1 VSAEA
6 ASRGEIRLAGM
17 VSAVRPLLTK
27 DGRAFCAVTIE
38 DLTGQVEVTVW
49 PDVYE
54 TSRELWVDGK
64 ILRLTARVRQRDERL
79 NVTVINVAEYEPNAE
94 DGVPE
99 ALREVVQDV
108 ETFAAPKRPE
118 PPAPYANGGPRNGNG
133 RNGNGHKNGNGAAAA
148 TPAPPSRLLVRIEVH
163 ERPDAEADDRLR
175 LRRLVETLGAAPGQ
189 DSVRLTIV
197 APGGQRHE
205 LELPSVTMS
214 PRLQAMIEP
223 IVKAEDWG
231 DLYAESVGVASV
243 AYE

>member
-1 VSAEA
+1 
-6 ASRGEIRLAGM
+6 M

-54 TSRELWVDGK
+54 TSRELWADGK

-79 NVTVINVAEYEPNAE
+79 NVTVVNVAEYEPTAE

-99 ALREVVQDV
+99 TLREVVQDV

-118 PPAPYANGGPRNGNG
+118 PPAGHGHGNGYNGSGRGGDGRNGNG
-133 RNGNGHKNGNGAAAA
+133 RHGNGNKSGNGNST
-148 TPAPPSRLLVRIEVH
+148 TPPGPPAKLLVRIEVH
-163 ERPDAEADDRLR
+163 ERPDAEADDRRR
-175 LRRLVETLGAAPGQ
+175 LQKLVETLSAAPGL

-197 APGGQRHE
+197 APGGRRHE

-214 PRLQAMIEP
+214 PRLQAVVEP
-223 IVKAEDWG
+223 IVKADDWG
-231 DLYAESVGVASV
+231 DLYAETVAAGES
-243 AYE
+243 AH